1 MNKDS
6 NKDSAERKHEGEE
19 EYEASWLAL
28 PSAYTIATVPDAT
41 DTSGNQCLLVHLH
54 KLMQASLFPFHSL
67 PAPPDVGQSLGQ
79 HDEVSLWRT
88 LQDISRVWV
97 TPAQTVLIEKHFQL
111 PEVRILSH
119 EGQALQMP
127 SVGSHLIV
135 FSAGLGSPR

>member
-1 MNKDS
+1 
-6 NKDSAERKHEGEE
+6 
-19 EYEASWLAL
+19 
-28 PSAYTIATVPDAT
+28 
-41 DTSGNQCLLVHLH
+41 
-54 KLMQASLFPFHSL
+54 MQASRFPFHSL

-111 PEVRILSH
+111 PKVRILSH

-127 SVGSHLIV
+127 AIGSHLIV
-135 FSAGLGSPR
+135 FSAGLGSPQ